1 MYIEKGSL
9 SSATTPLLND
19 ALDAVDALAEV
30 KRDAGLN
37 RGVSACSRAIIVPR
51 SGVVKGRSK
60 KKRVS
65 VVRFLDSQKQTQ
77 RKSKKSS
84 PVDPYRG
91 KVLYKMRVFFI
102 IIGGRYA

>member
-60 KKRVS
+60 KRVS
-65 VVRFLDSQKQTQ
+65 VVRFLASQKQTQ
-77 RKSKKSS
+77 RKS
-84 PVDPYRG
+84 
-91 KVLYKMRVFFI
+91 
-102 IIGGRYA
+102 